1 MERSLKR
8 KKSIA
13 IVIFTY
19 LLFIFGGVCLKSD
32 RVNAAEE
39 TVSISLYSGNPEENI
54 PFQLTNMFPGDS
66 VTQDYKLSVS
76 YTGTI
81 KVNFHATVRNGGEK
95 LSEVLEIKV
104 RQADTGEMLYEGM
117 MADMPVLG
125 QELSTDSKSLTEELT
140 YRITVG
146 VSTSVGNEYQN
157 KKLIADLSWWAE
169 GEESTKPS
177 EPESSEDST
186 EPSEPESSE
195 DPTEPSESESEE
207 SEEDAS
213 STGGSLTDPNPLTGD
228 DSQIFLW
235 LASLCVSMAVM
246 ILVFIG
252 YRRSRL
258 VMDVSVS
265 GMGCK
270 GGGVTVSE
278 EAGGKKNRRR
288 LFLGIFLTVLLVLML
303 GITSLALIYQ
313 KVTVEENLF
322 QTGTVSIISLNEEPV
337 FDLEKVEPGMVL
349 KEDFILRNDS
359 TCDVHYR
366 LYFTNVDGELADM
379 IQVEVFDTDIT
390 IHEGILTDMNGQ
402 KSEGADGILREGEER
417 AIAIVLK
424 VPEYC
429 GNLVQGQA
437 LMFDLNADAVQMV
450 NNPDGLFE

>member
-54 PFQLTNMFPGDS
+54 PFQLTNMFSGDS

-390 IHEGILTDMNGQ
+390 IHEGILADMNGQ